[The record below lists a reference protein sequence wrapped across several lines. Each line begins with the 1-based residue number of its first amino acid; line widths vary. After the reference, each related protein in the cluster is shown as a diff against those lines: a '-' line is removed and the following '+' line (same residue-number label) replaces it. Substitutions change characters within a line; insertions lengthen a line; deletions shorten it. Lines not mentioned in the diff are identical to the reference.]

1 MQFSGP
7 GIVSRF
13 FAEIPQS
20 EVDLVVRTAIRGG
33 INWFDTAEMYGWG
46 HSERSLSAGLR
57 HAGVEPGDVFI
68 ATKWSPLA
76 RSATSI
82 GRTIS
87 ERRAALDPYRVDL
100 HQIHMG
106 FGSLSPIAAQIRAMA
121 RLADTRTIGAVGVS
135 NFSAR
140 QMERA
145 HAVLAERGLALAT
158 NQVRV
163 NLLHRTIESNG
174 VLDAARRLGVTLI
187 AYSPLAGGILTG
199 KFHANRS
206 LVASMPPLRR
216 LYGFTDVRLNRTL
229 PLIVVLRDIGAA
241 HEVTITQVA
250 LAWLITTY
258 GDTVIA
264 IPGASKPHHA
274 EEAAGAMFVRLT
286 DDEVAR
292 LDHVSRSLAGTLR

>member
-1 MQFSGP
+1 
-7 GIVSRF
+7 
-13 FAEIPQS
+13 
-20 EVDLVVRTAIRGG
+20 
-33 INWFDTAEMYGWG
+33 
-46 HSERSLSAGLR
+46 
-57 HAGVEPGDVFI
+57 
-68 ATKWSPLA
+68 
-76 RSATSI
+76 
-82 GRTIS
+82 
-87 ERRAALDPYRVDL
+87 
-100 HQIHMG
+100 
-106 FGSLSPIAAQIRAMA
+106 MA

-174 VLDAARRLGVTLI
+174 VLDATRRLGVTLI
-187 AYSPLAGGILTG
+187 AYSPLAGGILSG